1 MSTSQDLT
9 YSLIGLA
16 CVVLLGVVAFRRHF
30 APHEKLKPRM
40 VPWMIIALGCISTG
54 FMIVVHL
61 VNLMG
66 FETGR

>member
-1 MSTSQDLT
+1 MTPAQDLT
-9 YSLIGLA
+9 YSLIALA
-16 CVVLLGVVAFRRHF
+16 CVVTLGFVSFQRHF
-30 APHEKLKPRM
+30 AKHEKLKPRM